1 VREADEIL
9 PSLMDAIDF
18 PGDGRQQA
26 VFGGDRL
33 RAGGVLHVL
42 FQSTGL
48 QLVAEG
54 GGTTVLP
61 HDGVVDRLTCLTVPR
76 QGRFLLVGDA
86 YAGHVGRFDLRLYQ
100 YFLRHGELGTPD
112 FVSVVLHPG
121 GLGEELGKFLL
132 GSRYDVAVVVEDAG
146 AAGGSCPGLGLATA

>member
-1 VREADEIL
+1 MREADEIL

-61 HDGVVDRLTCLTVPR
+61 HDGVVDRLAGLTVPY
-76 QGRFLLVGDA
+76 QGCLPLVGDA
-86 YAGHVGRFDLRLYQ
+86 DAGNIGRRNTRAFNRIAAGRNGGVPQ
-100 YFLRHGELGTPD
+100 VHGVMFNPAIIWEML
-112 FVSVVLHPG
+112 S
-121 GLGEELGKFLL
+121 KFLL
-132 GSRYDVAVVVEDAG
+132 GTANDA
-146 AAGGSCPGLGLATA
+146 A